1 MMVSGGEYC
10 LARSTPFSFKARAV
24 YITPGLGWNLD
35 TISSIRAICGVYFGL
50 TKDPMTICFSPVS
63 DSASS
68 NSTFW
73 STGMFLSS
81 ICMPSR
87 MPSSV

>member
-1 MMVSGGEYC
+1 MVSGGEYC
-10 LARSTPFSFKARAV
+10 LARSTPFSFSASAV
-24 YITPGLGWNLD
+24 YITPGFGWNLV

-50 TKDPMTICFSPVS
+50 TKEPMTICFSPVS
-63 DSASS
+63 DRASS
-68 NSTFW
+68 SSTFC
-73 STGMFLSS
+73 STGMSASS